1 MKNYNFK
8 GYNMRRP
15 TAAGN
20 WKMNGLRENFD
31 DIFLIDA
38 ASKHVNCDVIL
49 CVPDTL
55 VRIATV
61 INLVHL
67 LVIFLQK

>member
-31 DIFLIDA
+31 DILLIDA
-38 ASKHVNCDVIL
+38 ASKHVIVM
-49 CVPDTL
+49 
-55 VRIATV
+55 
-61 INLVHL
+61 
-67 LVIFLQK
+67 